1 MQIIISVSNAFKS
14 EMQVIV
20 CFKNVKAAIITTN
33 IYNITSA
40 FMTTEIKKSYSI
52 KLLKKLYF
60 SKATVA

>member
-1 MQIIISVSNAFKS
+1 MLLKVKCRLLC
-14 EMQVIV
+14 V
-20 CFKNVKAAIITTN
+20 FKNVKAAIITTN